1 MSKDNIMDKIR
12 KLLAMADKNSGA
24 SENEMMTAMAM
35 AQALMRR
42 HHLSQR
48 LVQRSHGAASTSVE
62 LSQLR
67 VVTICG
73 ADPRPAVGTKPTS
86 RLRRY

>member
-1 MSKDNIMDKIR
+1 MRKDNIMDKIR

-24 SENEMMTAMAM
+24 SENEMMTAMAI

-48 LVQRSHGAASTSVE
+48 FVQG
-62 LSQLR
+62 
-67 VVTICG
+67 
-73 ADPRPAVGTKPTS
+73 
-86 RLRRY
+86 LRRGSQC

>member
-1 MSKDNIMDKIR
+1 VRGTLPRENAQMRGPMSKDNIMDKIR

-42 HHLSQR
+42 HHLTRSQ
-48 LVQRSHGAASTSVE
+48 V
-62 LSQLR
+62 
-67 VVTICG
+67 
-73 ADPRPAVGTKPTS
+73 
-86 RLRRY
+86 RRFTAQHQPVLN

>member
-24 SENEMMTAMAM
+24 SENEMVTAMAM

-42 HHLSQR
+42 HHLSR
-48 LVQRSHGAASTSVE
+48 SHVQRYTAQHQPV
-62 LSQLR
+62 LS
-67 VVTICG
+67 
-73 ADPRPAVGTKPTS
+73 
-86 RLRRY
+86 

>member
-1 MSKDNIMDKIR
+1 VRGTLPRENTQMRGPMSKDNIMDKIR

-48 LVQRSHGAASTSVE
+48 FVQRTTAQNQSV
-62 LSQLR
+62 LN
-67 VVTICG
+67 
-73 ADPRPAVGTKPTS
+73 
-86 RLRRY
+86 

>member
-1 MSKDNIMDKIR
+1 MREPMRKDNIIDKIR

-35 AQALMRR
+35 AQALMRQ

-48 LVQRSHGAASTSVE
+48 FVRT
-62 LSQLR
+62 SQLN
-67 VVTICG
+67 
-73 ADPRPAVGTKPTS
+73 
-86 RLRRY
+86 

>member
-1 MSKDNIMDKIR
+1 MRKDNIMDKIR

-42 HHLSQR
+42 HHLSR
-48 LVQRSHGAASTSVE
+48 RFVERTSA
-62 LSQLR
+62 QHQ
-67 VVTICG
+67 T
-73 ADPRPAVGTKPTS
+73 AN
-86 RLRRY
+86 